1 MSKAISH
8 IDGNPLFKVIY
19 PDGKPIVAETDFR
32 WSLPKSGKP
41 GKWAKINPE
50 TELEMCSTGFHL
62 TTDPYGQW
70 YKWGAVVY
78 SAEGRGFAG
87 TQDDKSLFREA
98 RLLELQPRPDW
109 LTAAYT
115 FVETEIA
122 NVRWLKPDGDPD
134 PVWKLFPTRDAASGA
149 ARGAA
154 WDAAWGAARDA
165 AWDAARGA
173 ARGAAWDAARDA
185 ELKVQTDFICDGL
198 DIDQRHRDHAEARW
212 NVWRKGYGLLCDVDG
227 VLYVYEKV

>member
-134 PVWKLFPTRDAASGA
+134 PVWKLFPTRDAA
-149 ARGAA
+149 
-154 WDAAWGAARDA
+154 
-165 AWDAARGA
+165 WDAARGA
-173 ARGAAWDAARDA
+173 ARDAAWGAARGAARDAARDA